1 MIHGSR
7 TEPSHGDP
15 PAARIGRFRVP
26 WGRPEQRFEIQPKA
40 RSSRTRVAF
49 VLWSGDLGGA
59 QLLTAEVAGALRR
72 YQVDARIVFVC
83 GSDGLRNRLNEL
95 AVPYEALGMSR
106 GREVIW
112 HRSKLA
118 QCVSDAG
125 DDCAVLVSSG
135 YLAASLRLGGYRRPI
150 AAVEHGTLLQVD
162 QLPYGRRLLRQF
174 DRASGLWACDVEVAV
189 SKYMLEALRTRRH
202 AKRLICIQNGVDLQ
216 RFSPKPR
223 NRNDSTF
230 TLGYAGRLVAAKG
243 VGDVIRAFA
252 TTPIRHN
259 SRLLIAGEGPERDSL
274 QSLAQRSDVASRIR
288 FLGRIQDVPH
298 FWHMCDIGV
307 VPSAGW
313 VESFSLAAVEAMA
326 CGRPIVASR
335 VGALPDTID
344 EGKTGTVVDQGD
356 IEQLAQAFERYARD
370 APLRHEHGAAAR
382 RLCEQRYDF
391 VGTVRRYGDLVAAL
405 AQWPSGNA
413 ELALPRWDTEC

>member
-1 MIHGSR
+1 M
-7 TEPSHGDP
+7 
-15 PAARIGRFRVP
+15 
-26 WGRPEQRFEIQPKA
+26 
-40 RSSRTRVAF
+40 
-49 VLWSGDLGGA
+49 
-59 QLLTAEVAGALRR
+59 LTAEVAGALRR
-72 YQVDARIVFVC
+72 CQVDARVVFVC
-83 GSDGLRNRLNEL
+83 GSGGLRGRLDEL
-95 AVPYEALGMSR
+95 AVPYGALGMSR
-106 GREVIW
+106 GRDAIW
-112 HRSKLA
+112 HGRRLA
-118 QCVSDAG
+118 RCVNHAG
-125 DDCAVLVSSG
+125 ADCAILVSSG

-162 QLPYGRRLLRQF
+162 QLSSGRRLLRRL

-216 RFSPKPR
+216 RFSPKPK
-223 NRNDSTF
+223 NPNGSTF

-259 SRLLIAGEGPERDSL
+259 SRLLIAGDGPERDAL
-274 QSLAQRSDVASRIR
+274 EALAQRLDVASRIR
-288 FLGRIQDVPH
+288 FLGRIQDVPR

-313 VESFSLAAVEAMA
+313 VESFCLAAVEAMA

-344 EGKTGTVVDQGD
+344 EGRTGTVVDPRD

-370 APLRHEHGAAAR
+370 ATLRHEHGAAAR

-391 VGTVRRYGDLVAAL
+391 VGTVRRYADLVSAL
-405 AQWPSGNA
+405 ARWPSGSA
-413 ELALPRWDTEC
+413 ELALPHWDTES